1 MHKTVGTLLKL
12 AEIREEQL
20 RSEMEAYDRLPQEF
34 RDHLKDASW
43 ALPATTIEYI
53 LSTYPA
59 HRVMRL
65 LKEREQHVKRA
76 GL

>member
-1 MHKTVGTLLKL
+1 MHKTVGTLLKP
-12 AEIREEQL
+12 AEIREKQL

-34 RDHLKDASW
+34 RDYLKDAIG
-43 ALPATTIEYI
+43 ALPAATIEYI

-59 HRVMRL
+59 HMVMRL
-65 LKEREQHVKRA
+65 LKEREQHVKGA